1 MNPISQ
7 LSAVP
12 ASPAGATPKIL
23 RAGREFEAVLLNSL
37 FGSLE
42 HSFSSLPGSQHEP
55 SSDNYHSLGMQ
66 ALATSVAAHGGLG
79 IADMIVRS
87 LLKNKGG
94 EVKTPMTHG

>member
-1 MNPISQ
+1 MGPISQ
-7 LSAVP
+7 SSGVR
-12 ASPAGATPKIL
+12 ASPVGASPRVL
-23 RAGREFEAVLLNSL
+23 RAAREFEAVLLNSL

-42 HSFSSLPGSQHEP
+42 HSFSSLPGAQHE
-55 SSDNYHSLGMQ
+55 SASDNYHYLGMQ